1 MTRSANAN
9 KNVLL
14 IKPPQLS
21 SSADHYSLRMCP
33 CDLDRLGQTI
43 AEHTD
48 WRSLVFEGGV
58 CAGTSGSGGE
68 PEPSD
73 PVWSQ
78 LAATVVESRPSIVA
92 VWSEARNL
100 ASANRT
106 AWLVKRLLQ
115 EVTVVAFGP
124 YSDGAGEM
132 ILKCPDIDLAVVDEP
147 DQVLIDLLSAI
158 SRSRD
163 FAQIGGICFR
173 RDGQIVTNPRLELAV
188 S

>member
-1 MTRSANAN
+1 
-9 KNVLL
+9 
-14 IKPPQLS
+14 
-21 SSADHYSLRMCP
+21 
-33 CDLDRLGQTI
+33 
-43 AEHTD
+43 
-48 WRSLVFEGGV
+48 
-58 CAGTSGSGGE
+58 
-68 PEPSD
+68 
-73 PVWSQ
+73 
-78 LAATVVESRPSIVA
+78 
-92 VWSEARNL
+92 
-100 ASANRT
+100 
-106 AWLVKRLLQ
+106 
-115 EVTVVAFGP
+115 VTVVAFGP